1 MTRTNDTR
9 SVVWNVA
16 VLAAALGLWVGLV
29 VLFAAP
35 IALTGSVSW
44 RQAVG
49 FGASFW
55 APWLIFLPAVAWLG
69 FRLPLERGK
78 VLQNLSLHVLACLLV
93 VACGRATLRA
103 LNPLTPRPVRLDAPG
118 QPPPPLDR
126 SAARLPPPGSFGP
139 LMGFRAAL
147 DVLVYGALLGGC
159 QAITYFVRLQERDR
173 REAELEA
180 RLTTARLQAL
190 RMQLHPHFLFNTL
203 NSIAAL
209 VYVNPRAA
217 DEMLG
222 DLGGLL
228 RRSLDSM
235 EEHEVPLARE
245 LEFIDAYVGIEQ
257 KRFGDRLRVERSIP
271 AELLNALVPALLLQ
285 PLVENAIRH
294 GIEPRRDPGVISIE
308 VREVDSH
315 LHLRVRDDGRG
326 LSGVDSAEVLRPGIG
341 LANTQARLRGL
352 YGGDQSFSLGKAQP
366 HGCQVDIR
374 IPLRRPARPAP
385 AASSPPSA

>member
-1 MTRTNDTR
+1 MNATSGSS
-9 SVVWNVA
+9 SVVRKAA
-16 VLAAALGLWVGLV
+16 VLVAAVGFWVGLV
-29 VLFAAP
+29 LLFAAP

-55 APWLIFLPAVAWLG
+55 APWLIFLPAVAWLA

-78 VLQNLSLHVLACLLV
+78 VVRNLGLHVLVCLLV
-93 VACGRATLRA
+93 VASGRATLRA
-103 LNPLTPRPVRLDAPG
+103 LNPLNPQPTPLDAPG
-118 QPPPPLDR
+118 QPPPLDR
-126 SAARLPPPGSFGP
+126 SAGRLPPPGLFGP
-139 LMGFRAAL
+139 LTGFRAAL
-147 DVLVYGALLGGC
+147 DVLVYWALMGGC
-159 QAITYFVRLQERDR
+159 QAITYFVRLQERER

-245 LEFIDAYVGIEQ
+245 IEFVDAYVGIEQ
-257 KRFGDRLRVERSIP
+257 KRFGDRLRVERSVP
-271 AELLNALVPALLLQ
+271 PELLDVLVPALLLQ

-294 GIEPRRDPGVISIE
+294 GIEPRRGPGVISIE
-308 VREVDSH
+308 VRQVDSH

-326 LSGVDSAEVLRPGIG
+326 VSGADSAEASRRGIG
-341 LANTQARLRGL
+341 LANTQARLKGL
-352 YGGDQSFSLGKAQP
+352 YGGDQSFSLGKALPQ
-366 HGCQVDIR
+366 GCQVDIR
-374 IPLRRPARPAP
+374 IPLRRFPQPAP
-385 AASSPPSA
+385 AASSLPSA

>member
-1 MTRTNDTR
+1 MNGTIGSS
-9 SVVWNVA
+9 SVVRKAA
-16 VLAAALGLWVGLV
+16 VLAAAVGFWVGLV
-29 VLFAAP
+29 LLFSAP

-55 APWLIFLPAVAWLG
+55 APWLVFLPAAAWLA

-78 VLQNLSLHVLACLLV
+78 VLRNLSLHVLACLLV
-93 VACGRATLRA
+93 VAGGRATLRA
-103 LNPLTPRPVRLDAPG
+103 LNPLTPRPMRLDAPG
-118 QPPPPLDR
+118 QPPPLDR

-147 DVLVYGALLGGC
+147 DVLVYCSLLGGC
-159 QAITYFVRLQERDR
+159 QAITYFVRLQERER

-190 RMQLHPHFLFNTL
+190 RMQIHPHFLFNTL

-257 KRFGDRLRVERSIP
+257 KRFGDRLRVERSVS

-294 GIEPRRDPGVISIE
+294 GIEPRRDPGVIWIE
-308 VREVDSH
+308 VRQVDSH

-326 LSGVDSAEVLRPGIG
+326 LSRADSAEALRPGIG

-352 YGGDQSFSLGKAQP
+352 YGDDQSFSLGKALPQ
-366 HGCQVDIR
+366 GCQVDIR
-374 IPLRRPARPAP
+374 IPLRRPAQAAP
-385 AASSPPSA
+385 TASSAPSA